1 MGRLNPLR
9 FVHLHAG
16 LSHSPDER
24 HKRAFM
30 PPHISA
36 LSRRMDYPL
45 IDEGTVKF
53 KTSQL
58 SCLTTARAYLLSLQL
73 IGHAL
78 ALHIC
83 CSHTYVHYISEL
95 HTRS

>member
-1 MGRLNPLR
+1 MGRLIPLH
-9 FVHLHAG
+9 FTHLHAG

-24 HKRAFM
+24 HKRVFM

-36 LSRRMDYPL
+36 LSRLMDYLL
-45 IDEGTVKF
+45 IDEGAVKF

-78 ALHIC
+78 AFGRCLRWE
-83 CSHTYVHYISEL
+83 TL
-95 HTRS
+95 GLGD